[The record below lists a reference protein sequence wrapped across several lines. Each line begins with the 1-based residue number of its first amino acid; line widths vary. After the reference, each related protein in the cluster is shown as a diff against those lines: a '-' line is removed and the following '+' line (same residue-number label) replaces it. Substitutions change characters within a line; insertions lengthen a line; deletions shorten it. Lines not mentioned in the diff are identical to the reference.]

1 MIEIRTATTQHIPVI
16 HSLAHQIWPK
26 TFEEILSAEQLDYM
40 LDMMY
45 SHQSLQNQIETQQH
59 TFIIAYEN
67 KKPIGFAAYYSKDKT
82 SHSLYKLDK
91 IYVLPDQHGKGIGKK
106 LIEYIISI
114 IKPMGA
120 SILELNV
127 NRSNNA
133 VTFYQK
139 LGFTTTSE
147 VDFPIGEGY
156 FMNDYV
162 MQKSLTTFPPLP

>member
-1 MIEIRTATTQHIPVI
+1 MLSIYTATTQHIPVI

-26 TFEEILSAEQLDYM
+26 TFAEILSAEQLDYM

-45 SHQSLQNQIETQQH
+45 SHQSLQNQIEIEKH
-59 TFIIAYEN
+59 IFIIAFED
-67 KKPIGFAAYYSKDKT
+67 KKPIGFAAYYPKDKT

-114 IKPMGA
+114 IRPMGA

-147 VDFPIGEGY
+147 VDLPIGQGY

-162 MQKSLTTFPPLP
+162 MQKNI